1 MSRESATCSM
11 QFVAAARTLTRAA
24 RAEGVDAPEFRS
36 PPRLV
41 GVSRSLIRRPAG
53 GAIVAV
59 RLWGRPW
66 AAVLADMVEGVVAV
80 NRLGDVPADRCRGAM
95 WAALDDADAG
105 IVPAEPAR
113 PRAARTRSAA

>member
-1 MSRESATCSM
+1 M

-24 RAEGVDAPEFRS
+24 RAEGLDAPEFRS

-41 GVSRSLIRRPAG
+41 GVSRSLMRRRAG

-66 AAVLADMVEGVVAV
+66 AAVLADMVEGVVV
-80 NRLGDVPADRCRGAM
+80 INRLEEVPADGCRSVLWEALEDTQSGVAPV
-95 WAALDDADAG
+95 AA
-105 IVPAEPAR
+105 PR
-113 PRAARTRSAA
+113 PPAARAGHAA